1 MDAETAAVAGS
12 VSELLTSLGSAS
24 CRKWGPALESVGPWK
39 EQVYRTAGQW
49 EARGPLQ
56 RCGVGHRNWQ
66 AVPRWKSAAGEHL

>member
-49 EARGPLQ
+49 EAR
-56 RCGVGHRNWQ
+56 VGNWKRRG
-66 AVPRWKSAAGEHL
+66 AERRGST